1 MPQPVVRLTSA
12 AKTSNPAGFHDA
24 LRTKA
29 GAADARRSD
38 YVSRTVDA
46 AQPRNQKVD
55 NRILAP

>member
-1 MPQPVVRLTSA
+1 MPQPVVALASA
-12 AKTSNPAGFHDA
+12 AKTSNLAGFHDA

-29 GAADARRSD
+29 GAADACRTD

-46 AQPRNQKVD
+46 AQPRKEKVD